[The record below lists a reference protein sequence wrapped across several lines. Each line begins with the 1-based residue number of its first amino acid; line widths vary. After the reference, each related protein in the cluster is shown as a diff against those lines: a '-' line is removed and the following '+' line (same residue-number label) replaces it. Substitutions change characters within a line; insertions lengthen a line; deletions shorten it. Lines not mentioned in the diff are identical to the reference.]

1 MDEIKN
7 VAEILKNSKQA
18 VALTGSGISTGS
30 GIPTFRGKDGL
41 WNKYDPEKFTMEY
54 FMKNPKDFW
63 STAKN
68 LFLPLINA
76 FPSKSHYVLAELEEM
91 GIIKAVITQNID
103 GLHQKA
109 GSKNVLEIHG
119 NGKKLKCLLCGE
131 EYEIENFIDEI
142 NKNNVPLC
150 KKCHSI
156 LKPDAVLFG
165 ELLPKK
171 TYLNSIYYSYTA
183 DVMLVIGTSL
193 LVEPAASLPF
203 SAKENGAKIITINLE
218 KTPLDDLADYIL
230 KGYSDEILDKILNE
244 IKNL

>member
-7 VAEILKNSKQA
+7 VAKILKNSKQA

-131 EYEIENFIDEI
+131 EYDIENFIDEI

-203 SAKENGAKIITINLE
+203 SAKEKGAKIITINLE